1 MYITPIKK
9 KNIGLYQII
18 QIDFLLFKKKLSFL
32 IIESLKEEL
41 NRDEDI
47 LKIY

>member
-9 KNIGLYQII
+9 KNIGLYQIS